1 VRRTPWGPKGEPDV
15 PAVAEPQPDQAWK
28 ALSVTNEW
36 IRHAD
41 TKTGVTLAFV
51 GATVAALFNIVKDE
65 DKWTCVLTLAVGLC
79 AFALVCS
86 AGFAC
91 AALFPR
97 TRGLLPNGEEADE
110 DAVNLLFFGDIAGHY
125 TKDRPTYLQVLSLLT
140 SDPTRLTR
148 QVAAQI
154 HENAHIATTKFKYVN
169 RAIIAELVAFGV
181 AAAVAVIATTGW

>member
-1 VRRTPWGPKGEPDV
+1 MRRTPWGPKGEPDV

-65 DKWTCVLTLAVGLC
+65 DKWTCALTLAVGLC
-79 AFALVCS
+79 AFALVSS

-97 TRGLLPNGEEADE
+97 TRGRLPNGEEADE

-169 RAIIAELVAFGV
+169 RAIIAELAAVGV
-181 AAAVAVIATTGW
+181 AASVAVIATTGW

>member
-1 VRRTPWGPKGEPDV
+1 MIRTPWGQKNDPDV
-15 PAVAEPQPDQAWK
+15 PGVAEPQPDQAWK

-51 GATVAALFNIVKDE
+51 AATVTALFNIAKDE
-65 DKWTCVLTLAVGLC
+65 GNWTCLLRATVVLC
-79 AFALVCS
+79 ASALLAAV
-86 AGFAC
+86 GFAC

-97 TRGLLPNGEEADE
+97 TKGRLPSGEETDE

-140 SDPTRLTR
+140 SDSTRLTR

-169 RAIIAELVAFGV
+169 RAIIAELIAVGV
-181 AAAVAVIATTGW
+181 AAAVAVIATAGW